1 MPQPAERRVNIHC
14 SRAHFFEERA
24 QLVLIHRKLQDSS
37 AGVARRDARIP
48 AKEVPLTHLN
58 SLGPKEGS
66 RHNHSYMNKP
76 ATETLPQICSEVGLS
91 CQSCTA
97 ETARQVAAVCKGLRG
112 KAIGQMFV
120 QLYPNAACAPAHKM
134 FAAHYE
140 SASETPKRRDF
151 MSVRPAAMA

>member
-1 MPQPAERRVNIHC
+1 
-14 SRAHFFEERA
+14 
-24 QLVLIHRKLQDSS
+24 
-37 AGVARRDARIP
+37 
-48 AKEVPLTHLN
+48 
-58 SLGPKEGS
+58 
-66 RHNHSYMNKP
+66 MNTL
-76 ATETLPQICSEVGLS
+76 ATETLPQICSEVGLT

-151 MSVRPAAMA
+151 MSVRPAVMAAVA